1 MAPGPCRKRPTAA
14 LPHYPNPRQGISAS
28 TSTTLLLLYFLQP
41 FGETLQGYSRC
52 QCPPRVLEG
61 PTCPRAMYECNDNY
75 ERCGSAMPFPDCV
88 FLPTFWGFACASC
101 IARHRAVECSFN
113 IIRAEYREQCWE
125 MIQIPVYGVASPVSK
140 WLERGHPL
148 LASDPQTLY
157 TLWKRRDFGNDP
169 THDLTQPTQE
179 SSFIWPPDV
188 PNARLPDCSQQLS
201 ASSPSDLGER
211 LSLLR
216 EQFRTKRNIVV
227 ITGAGISTNAG
238 SKS

>member
-1 MAPGPCRKRPTAA
+1 
-14 LPHYPNPRQGISAS
+14 
-28 TSTTLLLLYFLQP
+28 
-41 FGETLQGYSRC
+41 
-52 QCPPRVLEG
+52 
-61 PTCPRAMYECNDNY
+61 
-75 ERCGSAMPFPDCV
+75 
-88 FLPTFWGFACASC
+88 
-101 IARHRAVECSFN
+101 
-113 IIRAEYREQCWE
+113 

-227 ITGAGISTNAG
+227 ITGAGISTNTG